1 MSDRVVVMFGGR
13 IVQADAPEAIY
24 ERPADA
30 RVASFVGQANLLP
43 GIVVADGAE
52 AKIRTVFGDCAA
64 DGLNGTAP
72 GASVRALLRPE
83 AITLAPAGIGTTA
96 TEGMVE
102 GRYYLGNMV
111 NYRIRLAD
119 GSDVEAHSLTQTRF
133 AEGQRVAVR
142 PPAAPLWVV
151 PEAP

>member
-13 IVQADAPEAIY
+13 IVQAGAPEAIY

-43 GIVVADGAE
+43 GIVVANGAD

-64 DGLNGTAP
+64 DGLDGTAP
-72 GASVRALLRPE
+72 GTPVRVLLRPE

-96 TEGMVE
+96 TEGVVE
-102 GRYYLGNMV
+102 GRYYLGAMV
-111 NYRIRLAD
+111 NYRIRLPD